1 MLGSEDELPPN
12 AFLQTTQHFAANLR
26 SEGTVVREDHLHH
39 QLHIL
44 ILLDNA
50 IESWI

>member
-1 MLGSEDELPPN
+1 MLGSEDKLSPN

-26 SEGTVVREDHLHH
+26 SEGMVAREDHLHY

-44 ILLDNA
+44 ILLDHA
-50 IESWI
+50 IESRV